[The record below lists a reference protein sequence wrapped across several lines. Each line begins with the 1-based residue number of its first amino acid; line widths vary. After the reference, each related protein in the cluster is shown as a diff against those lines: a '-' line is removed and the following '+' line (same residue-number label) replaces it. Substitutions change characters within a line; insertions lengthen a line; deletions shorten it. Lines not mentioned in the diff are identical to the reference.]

1 MFSLRHTLLPHMYII
16 AAFLY
21 QYLKFAIISI
31 IFIFYDIIITN
42 KLLNFI
48 LYYIKH
54 LHLNTFYIV
63 YIIKY
68 EDIIFIST
76 EEET

>member
-1 MFSLRHTLLPHMYII
+1 MST
-16 AAFLY
+16 
-21 QYLKFAIISI
+21 

-42 KLLNFI
+42 KLFNLI

-76 EEET
+76 EEEN